1 MKLLVT
7 IDLKEKYMEM
17 IRDAFPEILTV
28 KALDP
33 ARQVEE
39 IIDTDFLVTGFK
51 PDLELFKKGERLQVI
66 QTWSAGVDKY
76 MEEEVLQN
84 LKARGIK
91 LISMSGIH
99 GDPIAEHVMGL
110 IINYSRRLYDFYEAQ
125 KERKWLRLDV
135 GQLAGKTMVIV
146 GTGSIGREIARRA
159 KAFRMRTIGV
169 KRNIEGKI
177 DYIDELYSNAQLE
190 IALKQG
196 DYIVIALPLTEETR
210 GFIGRKE
217 FAVMKETAFFVNI
230 ARGEV
235 VDEGALIEALKEG
248 GIAGAALDVFT
259 EEPLS
264 PDSPFYDLENV
275 YITPHISAAHPDY
288 NLKAVRLFIENLK
301 SYLENRE
308 IKNLVDYNRGY

>member
-248 GIAGAALDVFT
+248 RIAGAALDVFT

>member
-190 IALKQG
+190 ITLKQG

-248 GIAGAALDVFT
+248 RIAGAALDVFT

>member
-76 MEEEVLQN
+76 MEEEVLQH

-248 GIAGAALDVFT
+248 RIAGAALDVFT

-264 PDSPFYDLENV
+264 PDSPFYDLKNV

>member
-248 GIAGAALDVFT
+248 RIAGAALDVFT

-264 PDSPFYDLENV
+264 PDSPFYDLKNV

>member
-76 MEEEVLQN
+76 MEEEVLQH

-177 DYIDELYSNAQLE
+177 DYIDKLYSNAQLE

-248 GIAGAALDVFT
+248 RIAGAALDVFT

-264 PDSPFYDLENV
+264 PDSPFYDLKNV

>member
-217 FAVMKETAFFVNI
+217 FAVMKQTAFFVNI

-308 IKNLVDYNRGY
+308 IKNLVDYNRSY

>member
-76 MEEEVLQN
+76 MEEEVLQH

-248 GIAGAALDVFT
+248 RIVGAALDVFT

>member
-76 MEEEVLQN
+76 MEEEVLQH

-248 GIAGAALDVFT
+248 RIVGAALDVFT

-264 PDSPFYDLENV
+264 PDSPFYDLKNV

>member
-110 IINYSRRLYDFYEAQ
+110 IINYSRRLYDFYEAPE
-125 KERKWLRLDV
+125 ERKWLRLDV

-248 GIAGAALDVFT
+248 RIAGAALDVFT

-264 PDSPFYDLENV
+264 PDSPFYDLKNV

>member
-76 MEEEVLQN
+76 MEEEVLQH

-248 GIAGAALDVFT
+248 RIAGAALDVFT

>member
-217 FAVMKETAFFVNI
+217 FAVMKQTAFFVNI

>member
-76 MEEEVLQN
+76 MEEEVLQH

-177 DYIDELYSNAQLE
+177 DYIDKLYSNAQLE

-248 GIAGAALDVFT
+248 RIAGAALDVFT

>member
-76 MEEEVLQN
+76 MEEEVLQH

-248 GIAGAALDVFT
+248 RIAGAALDVFT

-264 PDSPFYDLENV
+264 PDSPFYDLKNV

-308 IKNLVDYNRGY
+308 IKNLVDYSRGY